1 VWSCQFYNK
10 TYKTTLLEQFY
21 NKTYKTTLL
30 EQFYNKTYKTT
41 LLQCGLVCFV
51 FHFIYISGDTPYPGI
66 QSRDV
71 PGKVKK
77 GYKMKKPEYC
87 DDT

>member
-1 VWSCQFYNK
+1 MSNTDATK
-10 TYKTTLLEQFY
+10 
-21 NKTYKTTLL
+21 NR
-30 EQFYNKTYKTT
+30 
-41 LLQCGLVCFV
+41 GLPQV
-51 FHFIYISGDTPYPGI
+51 FISGDTPYPGI
-66 QSRDV
+66 QSREV